1 MDYEI
6 AFDQESNAYRVFTD
20 VEFTAIAEWI
30 SDYLNERET
39 VQRVLQA
46 VNLAEAEGEET
57 RFKHGN
63 FDIVISKEGAA
74 VSRRV
79 DMSQMEDE
87 IKAMFDTQ
95 NSFYQA
101 SNDGI
106 QAECGLDD
114 LIDMV
119 ENWYEVLQ

>member
-30 SDYLNERET
+30 SDYLNEKET

-57 RFKHGN
+57 LFKHGN

-119 ENWYEVLQ
+119 ENWYEILQ